1 MKRLL
6 GCFLCVMLLIF
17 GSSTGAFAIAFPS
30 NYAYVGGTPDLTDPP
45 LSILQNDKQP
55 NVQWLVTNDP
65 NNVLSSTVQALTLT
79 ELTKIEF
86 GDGASSSGTWNSFP
100 TPINFFSLK
109 AGSGKSGGG
118 FALYYID
125 EPGGVTSGVWDTSW
139 NLGGKDISHITL
151 WDTGN
156 NPVPEPTTML
166 LFGAGLVGL
175 AGFGRKKFKK

>member
-1 MKRLL
+1 MKKLL

-30 NYAYVGGTPDLTDPP
+30 DYYYVGGTPDLVPYEPP
-45 LSILQNDKQP
+45 LSQIHNDKQP
-55 NVQWLVTNDP
+55 NVQFLVNNDFHS
-65 NNVLSSTVQALTLT
+65 VLPGSFTLT

-109 AGSGKSGGG
+109 AGSDSSGAG

-139 NLGGKDISHITL
+139 NLLGKDISHITL

-156 NPVPEPTTML
+156 NPVPEPATL
-166 LFGAGLVGL
+166 LLLGGGLVGL
-175 AGFGRKKFKK
+175 AGFGRKRFKK

>member
-6 GCFLCVMLLIF
+6 GCFLCVMLLVF

-86 GDGASSSGTWNSFP
+86 GDGASSSGTWDSFP

-109 AGSGKSGGG
+109 AGSGEKWRRIRII
-118 FALYYID
+118 LY
-125 EPGGVTSGVWDTSW
+125 
-139 NLGGKDISHITL
+139 
-151 WDTGN
+151 
-156 NPVPEPTTML
+156 
-166 LFGAGLVGL
+166 
-175 AGFGRKKFKK
+175 R

>member
-1 MKRLL
+1 MKKLL
-6 GCFLCVMLLIF
+6 GCFLCLMLLIF
-17 GSSTGAFAIAFPS
+17 SSSTGAFAIAFPS
-30 NYAYVGGTPDLTDPP
+30 NYSYVGGTSDLVTYEPP
-45 LSILQNDKQP
+45 LSQIHNDKQP
-55 NVQWLVTNDP
+55 NVQFLVDNDFY
-65 NNVLSSTVQALTLT
+65 NVLPDSFTLT

-86 GDGASSSGTWNSFP
+86 EDGASSSGTWDSSP

-109 AGSGKSGGG
+109 TGSDKSGAG

-125 EPGGVTSGVWDTSW
+125 AEGGVTSGVWDTSW

-156 NPVPEPTTML
+156 NPVPEPATL
-166 LFGAGLVGL
+166 LLLGSGLVGL